1 MWMWRGTCRIKYQL
15 LLHHGIALFG
25 LYDYYIT
32 TKNVDIKEIFH
43 KSCKTMATK
52 INKYDCGYWSMY
64 DLVGTIASP
73 AYHDLDIALL
83 SVLSDLSGQENMK
96 YYL

>member
-1 MWMWRGTCRIKYQL
+1 
-15 LLHHGIALFG
+15 
-25 LYDYYIT
+25 
-32 TKNVDIKEIFH
+32 
-43 KSCKTMATK
+43 MATK